1 MPSLRHG
8 LDRDVYQIVRKYEV
22 DYLNETGKAPSR
34 MTISGLYEYIQRS
47 NSSLK
52 RQKKRPL
59 EDALERVLHVR
70 REEDKVD
77 AQGDSDEELERELQL
92 KDGGNAKRTREERD
106 ASLLNKQLTKH
117 WNFKAGAAGASA
129 PDSAASSTT
138 GAKTPTAQ
146 NDAMDIDLGP
156 TTAAA
161 SSSLETK
168 AATGDRQPNG
178 ESKPKRRRKDAK
190 EIDRSPPQDISLADL
205 AGLDKALGRLR
216 RSVFIPLRCADVLSE
231 LGYNPNDGVLLHGPS
246 GCGKTTLAHAL
257 AAELGVA
264 FIPVS
269 TPSLVGGTSGE
280 SEKNIRDIFDE
291 AMRLAPCLIFLDELD
306 SIAGKKD
313 SAQKAMEGRIV
324 TEICHG
330 MDRLGRRAP
339 AGNGNVV
346 VLAATNR
353 PDSIDPTVRRR
364 FGVEV
369 DIGMP
374 NEAAREKI
382 LKSMTRDL
390 KLGKDVDFA
399 ALARLTPGYVGADLK
414 HVVSAAVFDAAEACI
429 SLKPNI
435 LAAEAATA
443 TPDGDH
449 LPSTTS
455 PSSQPTATS
464 LSSSFSSLTPSQRM
478 FRLTTSLTDL
488 DIDAA
493 HITMHHLKTAI
504 ATVQPAAKR
513 EGFSAI
519 PDTTW
524 SHVGALAEVRK
535 KLEMSI
541 IGPIKYP
548 ERFARVG
555 IKSAAGILLWGPP
568 GCGKTLVAKA
578 VANESKANFISI
590 KGPEL
595 LNKYVG
601 ESERAVR
608 SLFARARSSAPCILF
623 FDEMDALV
631 PKRDDSLSDA
641 SSRVVNALLTEM
653 DGVEDRS
660 GIYVV
665 GATNRPDCIDPAIRR
680 PGRLGTS
687 VFVGLPSREERVDI
701 LRAIYWNTIKQPSPT
716 TTSAA
721 ATTATLTTNRNGVAG
736 SSEATAAGAGDEKS
750 TRVQELLKQI
760 ALDARCEGFSGADL
774 GNLMQAAA
782 QASLE
787 RTYYHGGGD
796 ISAVHPE
803 EGGEEKDEITV
814 ADWDKAMN
822 EVKPS
827 VKDDGRYDPAQFEKV
842 M

>member
-1 MPSLRHG
+1 MVGAVIAPGIFTSTMPSLRQG
-8 LDRDVYQIVRKYEV
+8 LDRDVYQIVRKFEDENDGAKV
-22 DYLNETGKAPSR
+22 
-34 MTISGLYEYIQRS
+34 TITAVYEYIQHS

-52 RQKKRPL
+52 RQKKRL
-59 EDALERVLHVR
+59 IEDSIERVLDLR
-70 REEDKVD
+70 REEAK
-77 AQGDSDEELERELQL
+77 AERDSDEELEKEMQA
-92 KDGGNAKRTREERD
+92 KAAGAKRSREERD
-106 ASLLNKQLTKH
+106 ASLLNKHLTKH
-117 WNFKAGAAGASA
+117 WNFSSKIGNSTTGDETPRAN
-129 PDSAASSTT
+129 SAASSTSR
-138 GAKTPTAQ
+138 KTPTAGT
-146 NDAMDIDLGP
+146 DAMDIDS
-156 TTAAA
+156 T
-161 SSSLETK
+161 S
-168 AATGDRQPNG
+168 ATVERQPNG
-178 ESKPKRRRKDAK
+178 EARPKRRRKDAK
-190 EIDRSPPQDISLADL
+190 EVDRSPPQDISLADL
-205 AGLDKALGRLR
+205 AGVDSTLQRLR
-216 RSVFIPLRCADVLSE
+216 RSVYIPLCRGAALAE
-231 LGYNPNDGVLLHGPS
+231 RGYRPNDGVLLHGPS

-257 AAELGVA
+257 AAELRVA

-280 SEKNIRDIFDE
+280 SEKNIRDVFDE
-291 AMRLAPCLIFLDELD
+291 AMRLAPCLIFFDELD

-330 MDRLGRRAP
+330 MDRIGRRGNSDEA
-339 AGNGNVV
+339 AAQGSNGNVV

-374 NEAAREKI
+374 NEPAREKI
-382 LKSMTRDL
+382 LRSMTRDL
-390 KLGKDVDFA
+390 ALAEDVDFA

-414 HVVSAAVFDAAEACI
+414 HVVTAAVFDSVEAEMEEQADAFLSQDDVPSLFTIEDDTNSTAAASSPASATLTSGQRLFRLAEASKDI
-429 SLKPNI
+429 PV
-435 LAAEAATA
+435 
-443 TPDGDH
+443 
-449 LPSTTS
+449 ST
-455 PSSQPTATS
+455 
-464 LSSSFSSLTPSQRM
+464 
-478 FRLTTSLTDL
+478 
-488 DIDAA
+488 
-493 HITMHHLKTAI
+493 TAI
-504 ATVQPAAKR
+504 AMTHFTKAITTVQPAAKR
-513 EGFSAI
+513 EGFTAI

-524 SHVGALAEVRK
+524 AHVGALSDVRK
-535 KLEMSI
+535 KLELTI
-541 IGPIKYP
+541 IGPIRHP

-608 SLFARARSSAPCILF
+608 GLFARARSSAPCVLF

-641 SSRVVNALLTEM
+641 SSRVVNALLTEL
-653 DGVEDRS
+653 DGVGDRS

-687 VFVGLPSREERVDI
+687 VFVGLPSAEERVDI
-701 LRAIYWNTIKQPSPT
+701 LRTIYRNTISGPAAEKAKQ
-716 TTSAA
+716 
-721 ATTATLTTNRNGVAG
+721 AG
-736 SSEATAAGAGDEKS
+736 GMDE
-750 TRVQELLKQI
+750 RLRAI
-760 ALDARCEGFSGADL
+760 ALDRRCEGFSGADL

-787 RTYYHGGGD
+787 RTYYHGGDGED
-796 ISAVHPE
+796 INVEDGPGAGAE
-803 EGGEEKDEITV
+803 DEITTE
-814 ADWDKAMN
+814 DWERAMN

-827 VKDDGRYDPAQFEKV
+827 VKNDGMYDPRQFDKGI
-842 M
+842 

>member
-1 MPSLRHG
+1 MPSLRLG
-8 LDRDVYQIVRKYEV
+8 LDRDIYQIVRKYE
-22 DYLNETGKAPSR
+22 DETRPGSKI
-34 MTISGLYEYIQRS
+34 TISVIYDYIQRS

-52 RQKKRPL
+52 RQKKRLL
-59 EDALERVLHVR
+59 EDAIDRVLEVR
-70 REEDKVD
+70 RKEAKEER
-77 AQGDSDEELERELQL
+77 DSDEELERELQ
-92 KDGGNAKRTREERD
+92 AKEESARRAREEKA

-117 WNFKAGAAGASA
+117 WNFGSSGSSSGSKPGSKPLFAGTSAEASITIDTMEIDSGGGGGAAA
-129 PDSAASSTT
+129 TT
-138 GAKTPTAQ
+138 PVVV
-146 NDAMDIDLGP
+146 
-156 TTAAA
+156 
-161 SSSLETK
+161 
-168 AATGDRQPNG
+168 DRQPNG
-178 ESKPKRRRKDAK
+178 ESKPKRRRKDASK
-190 EIDRSPPQDISLADL
+190 EVDRSPPKGITLADL
-205 AGLDKALGRLR
+205 AGLDPALRCLR
-216 RSVFIPLRCADVLSE
+216 RAVWIPLCNGPELSE
-231 LGYNPNDGVLLHGPS
+231 LGYQPNDGVLLHGPS
-246 GCGKTTLAHAL
+246 GCGKTILAHAL
-257 AAELGVA
+257 AAKLGVA

-269 TPSLVGGTSGE
+269 APSLVGGTSGE
-280 SEKNIRDIFDE
+280 SEKNIRDVFDE
-291 AMRLAPCLIFLDELD
+291 ALRLAPCLIFFDELD

-330 MDRLGRRAP
+330 MDRIGRRGGGANNDE
-339 AGNGNVV
+339 GSGSTGNVV

-374 NEAAREKI
+374 NEPAREKI
-382 LKSMTRDL
+382 LRTMTRDL
-390 KLGKDVDFA
+390 ALAEDVDFPT
-399 ALARLTPGYVGADLK
+399 LARLTPGYVGADLK
-414 HVVSAAVFDAAEACI
+414 HVVSAAVFEAVEARMEKK
-429 SLKPNI
+429 SELF
-435 LAAEAATA
+435 LAQPDIPDIFLTTEAAADKTVL
-443 TPDGDH
+443 TPQ
-449 LPSTTS
+449 LAP
-455 PSSQPTATS
+455 PPPPT
-464 LSSSFSSLTPSQRM
+464 SSSSSIPNSGERLFDLAFASQSIP
-478 FRLTTSLTDL
+478 LGPAL
-488 DIDAA
+488 
-493 HITMHHLKTAI
+493 ITMSHFTKAI
-504 ATVQPAAKR
+504 TTVQPAAKR

-535 KLEMSI
+535 KLEMTI
-541 IGPIKYP
+541 IGPIRYP
-548 ERFARVG
+548 ARFARVG
-555 IKSAAGILLWGPP
+555 IKAAAGILLWGPP

-608 SLFARARSSAPCILF
+608 SLFARARSSSPCVLF

-641 SSRVVNALLTEM
+641 SSRVVNALLTEL
-653 DGVEDRS
+653 DGVGDRS

-687 VFVGLPSREERVDI
+687 VFVGLPTAEERIDI
-701 LRAIYWNTIKQPSPT
+701 LRTIYWNTMKQGKE
-716 TTSAA
+716 
-721 ATTATLTTNRNGVAG
+721 TA
-736 SSEATAAGAGDEKS
+736 SENAKTGMDG
-750 TRVQELLKQI
+750 RLRRI
-760 ALDARCEGFSGADL
+760 ALDGRCEGFSGADL

-796 ISAVHPE
+796 FSGAENSDGPE
-803 EGGEEKDEITV
+803 DEITMD
-814 ADWDKAMN
+814 DWEKALN

-827 VKDDGRYDPAQFEKV
+827 VKDDGRYDPRQFDKTL
-842 M
+842 

>member
-1 MPSLRHG
+1 MPSLRLG
-8 LDRDVYQIVRKYEV
+8 LDRDVYQIVRKYE
-22 DYLNETGKAPSR
+22 DDSPNKSYTKI
-34 MTISGLYEYIQRS
+34 TISAVYEYIQRS

-52 RQKKRPL
+52 RQKKRLL
-59 EDALERVLHVR
+59 EESIERVLDLR
-70 REEDKVD
+70 RKETKEER
-77 AQGDSDEELERELQL
+77 DSDEELERELQE
-92 KDGGNAKRTREERD
+92 KEEIAKRAREEKA
-106 ASLLNKQLTKH
+106 ASLINQQLTKH
-117 WNFKAGAAGASA
+117 WNFSSSNKNGAASTVAAVAGTET
-129 PDSAASSTT
+129 PSAASSS
-138 GAKTPTAQ
+138 GRKTPVAS
-146 NDAMDIDLGP
+146 DAMEIDSGG
-156 TTAAA
+156 AAA
-161 SSSLETK
+161 
-168 AATGDRQPNG
+168 AAMVVERQPNG
-178 ESKPKRRRKDAK
+178 ECKPKRRRKDAFK
-190 EIDRSPPQDISLADL
+190 EIDRSPPKGITLADL
-205 AGLDKALGRLR
+205 AGLDPALKVLR
-216 RSVFIPLRCADVLSE
+216 RSVWIPLCNGPELSE
-231 LGYNPNDGVLLHGPS
+231 LGYRPNDGVLLHGPS

-257 AAELGVA
+257 AAKLGVA

-280 SEKNIRDIFDE
+280 SEKNIRDVFDE
-291 AMRLAPCLIFLDELD
+291 ALRLSPCLIFLDELD

-330 MDRLGRRAP
+330 MDRIERQGATSGDNGT
-339 AGNGNVV
+339 ASNTTGNVV

-374 NEAAREKI
+374 NEPAREKI
-382 LKSMTRDL
+382 LRTMTRDL
-390 KLGKDVDFA
+390 ALAEDVDFP

-414 HVVSAAVFDAAEACI
+414 HVVSAAVFETVEARMEKK
-429 SLKPNI
+429 SEVFLTRPDVPEVF
-435 LAAEAATA
+435 LTA
-443 TPDGDH
+443 LDDNNGN
-449 LPSTTS
+449 TTS
-455 PSSQPTATS
+455 SPLTS
-464 LSSSFSSLTPSQRM
+464 NLNSGE
-478 FRLTTSLTDL
+478 RLFDL
-488 DIDAA
+488 AFASRSIPLGPAL
-493 HITMHHLKTAI
+493 ITMSHFTRAI
-504 ATVQPAAKR
+504 TTVQPAAKR

-519 PDTTW
+519 PDTNW
-524 SHVGALAEVRK
+524 SHVGALTEVRK
-535 KLEMSI
+535 KLEMTI
-541 IGPIKYP
+541 IGPIRYP

-608 SLFARARSSAPCILF
+608 SLFARARSSSPCVLF

-641 SSRVVNALLTEM
+641 SSRVVNALLTEL
-653 DGVEDRS
+653 DGVGDRS

-687 VFVGLPSREERVDI
+687 VFVGLPTAEERVDI
-701 LRAIYWNTIKQPSPT
+701 LRTIYRNTMTKGT
-716 TTSAA
+716 TT
-721 ATTATLTTNRNGVAG
+721 TTDKAMVEMDGRLR
-736 SSEATAAGAGDEKS
+736 D
-750 TRVQELLKQI
+750 I
-760 ALDARCEGFSGADL
+760 ALDGRCEGFSGADL

-796 ISAVHPE
+796 FSGAESIDGPE
-803 EGGEEKDEITV
+803 DEITMD
-814 ADWDKAMN
+814 DWEKALN

-827 VKDDGRYDPAQFEKV
+827 VKDDGRYDPRQFD
-842 M
+842 MTL

>member
-1 MPSLRHG
+1 MPSLRQG
-8 LDRDVYQIVRKYEV
+8 LDRDVYQIVQKYE
-22 DYLNETGKAPSR
+22 DGNDGKKV
-34 MTISGLYEYIQRS
+34 TISGIYEYIQRS

-52 RQKKRPL
+52 RQKKRLL
-59 EDALERVLHVR
+59 EDAIERALDVR
-70 REEDKVD
+70 REEAK
-77 AQGDSDEELERELQL
+77 AERDSDEELERELEARAA
-92 KDGGNAKRTREERD
+92 GAKRSREEKD
-106 ASLLNKQLTKH
+106 ASLMNRQLTKH
-117 WNFKAGAAGASA
+117 WNFNNSNGSSSHTGPNSV
-129 PDSAASSTT
+129 ASSTEK
-138 GAKTPTAQ
+138 KTFAA
-146 NDAMDIDLGP
+146 DAMDIDSAP
-156 TTAAA
+156 TTV
-161 SSSLETK
+161 
-168 AATGDRQPNG
+168 DRQPNG
-178 ESKPKRRRKDAK
+178 ESKPKRRRKDPK

-205 AGLDKALGRLR
+205 AGVDAVLQRLR
-216 RSVFIPLRCADVLSE
+216 RSVYIPLCYAPDLEE
-231 LGYNPNDGVLLHGPS
+231 LGYRPNDGVLLHGPS

-291 AMRLAPCLIFLDELD
+291 ALRLAPCLIFLDELD

-330 MDRLGRRAP
+330 MDRIGRRGNNSSGADEGGASGSGRA
-339 AGNGNVV
+339 AGGNVV

-374 NEAAREKI
+374 NEPAREKI
-382 LKSMTRDL
+382 LRSMTRDL
-390 KLGKDVDFA
+390 ALAEDVDFS

-414 HVVSAAVFDAAEACI
+414 HVVSAAVFEAVEARIGERSALFLQQPDVPKAFVVEEDDTNTNTTGAAAAVGDAGLNSGQRLFRLAEASKDI
-429 SLKPNI
+429 AVGSAQI
-435 LAAEAATA
+435 TMAHLAAA
-443 TPDGDH
+443 
-449 LPSTTS
+449 
-455 PSSQPTATS
+455 
-464 LSSSFSSLTPSQRM
+464 
-478 FRLTTSLTDL
+478 
-488 DIDAA
+488 
-493 HITMHHLKTAI
+493 IT
-504 ATVQPAAKR
+504 TVQPAAKR

-524 SHVGALAEVRK
+524 SHVGALTDVRK
-535 KLEMSI
+535 KLEMTI

-641 SSRVVNALLTEM
+641 SSRVVNALLTEL
-653 DGVEDRS
+653 DGVGDRS

-687 VFVGLPSREERVDI
+687 VFVGLPTAEERVDI
-701 LRAIYWNTIKQPSPT
+701 LRTIYWNTIT
-716 TTSAA
+716 TT
-721 ATTATLTTNRNGVAG
+721 TTKDIDGE
-736 SSEATAAGAGDEKS
+736 SEDMGE
-750 TRVQELLKQI
+750 RLREI
-760 ALDARCEGFSGADL
+760 ALDKRCEGFSGADL

-787 RTYYHGGGD
+787 RTYYQGEGD
-796 ISAVHPE
+796 ISMNAKD
-803 EGGEEKDEITV
+803 GGEDEIV
-814 ADWDKAMN
+814 PGDWEKALN

-827 VKDDGRYDPAQFEKV
+827 VKDDGRYDPRQFDKV
-842 M
+842 L

>member
-1 MPSLRHG
+1 MPSLRQG
-8 LDRDVYQIVRKYEV
+8 LDRDVYQVVRKFEDENDGAKV
-22 DYLNETGKAPSR
+22 
-34 MTISGLYEYIQRS
+34 TISAVYEYVQRS

-52 RQKKRPL
+52 RQKKRLL
-59 EDALERVLHVR
+59 EDSIERVLDLR
-70 REEDKVD
+70 RDEARADK
-77 AQGDSDEELERELQL
+77 DSDEELEKELQARAAS
-92 KDGGNAKRTREERD
+92 AKRSREEKD
-106 ASLLNKQLTKH
+106 ASLMNRQLTKH
-117 WNFKAGAAGASA
+117 WNFRGSNNDS
-129 PDSAASSTT
+129 PDTSAAVNT
-138 GAKTPTAQ
+138 
-146 NDAMDIDLGP
+146 
-156 TTAAA
+156 
-161 SSSLETK
+161 
-168 AATGDRQPNG
+168 DRQPNG
-178 ESKPKRRRKDAK
+178 EARPKRRRKDK
-190 EIDRSPPQDISLADL
+190 ESRGLDRSPPQDITLADL
-205 AGLDKALGRLR
+205 AGLDVALRELH
-216 RSVFIPLRCADVLSE
+216 RSVFIPLRYTADLDE
-231 LGYNPNDGVLLHGPS
+231 LGYRPSDGVILHGPS

-291 AMRLAPCLIFLDELD
+291 ALRLAPCLVFFDELD

-324 TEICHG
+324 TELCHG
-330 MDRLGRRAP
+330 MDRIGRRGASGGAAAIVDDGGLVVGDAP
-339 AGNGNVV
+339 AGNVV

-353 PDSIDPTVRRR
+353 PDFIDPTVRRR

-374 NEAAREKI
+374 NEPAREKI
-382 LKSMTRDL
+382 LRSMTRDL
-390 KLGKDVDFA
+390 ALAEDVDFA
-399 ALARLTPGYVGADLK
+399 ALSRLTPGYVGADLR
-414 HVVSAAVFDAAEACI
+414 HVISAAVSEAVEARISQRSELFLQQPNVPDVFLVGDEDDTAAAAAAVTT
-429 SLKPNI
+429 NI
-435 LAAEAATA
+435 TITA
-443 TPDGDH
+443 N
-449 LPSTTS
+449 TT
-455 PSSQPTATS
+455 
-464 LSSSFSSLTPSQRM
+464 SSLTSSQRRI
-478 FRLTTSLTDL
+478 RLAEASKDVP
-488 DIDAA
+488 IGPAR
-493 HITMHHLKTAI
+493 ITMAHLTRAI
-504 ATVQPAAKR
+504 STVQPAVKR

-524 SHVGALAEVRK
+524 AHVGALTDVRK
-535 KLEMSI
+535 KLEMTI

-548 ERFARVG
+548 ARFARVG
-555 IKSAAGILLWGPP
+555 IKPAAGILLWGPP

-623 FDEMDALV
+623 FDEMDALA

-641 SSRVVNALLTEM
+641 SSRVVNALLTEL
-653 DGVEDRS
+653 DGVGDRG

-687 VFVGLPSREERVDI
+687 VFVGLPAAEDRVAILRTIYCNTIAAALPGGGEGDGARAAAAREAIFAR
-701 LRAIYWNTIKQPSPT
+701 LRAI
-716 TTSAA
+716 
-721 ATTATLTTNRNGVAG
+721 
-736 SSEATAAGAGDEKS
+736 
-750 TRVQELLKQI
+750 
-760 ALDARCEGFSGADL
+760 ALDRRCEGFSGADL

-787 RTYYHGGGD
+787 RIYYHGGGD
-796 ISAVHPE
+796 ISMEANA
-803 EGGEEKDEITV
+803 GEADDITA
-814 ADWDKAMN
+814 ADWERALN

-827 VKDDGRYDPAQFEKV
+827 VKDDGRYDPRQFDNA
-842 M
+842 

>member
-1 MPSLRHG
+1 MRSLRNG
-8 LDRDVYQIVRKYEV
+8 LDRDVYQIVRKYE
-22 DYLNETGKAPSR
+22 DEISDNGASKAPKI
-34 MTISGLYEYIQRS
+34 TISAVYEYIQRS

-52 RQKKRPL
+52 RQKKRPI
-59 EDALERVLHVR
+59 EDALERVLELR
-70 REEDKVD
+70 KEEAKADR
-77 AQGDSDEELERELQL
+77 DSDEELEQELQL
-92 KDGGNAKRTREERD
+92 QAQAASARRARED
-106 ASLLNKQLTKH
+106 KTASLLNKQLTKH
-117 WNFKAGAAGASA
+117 WNFNS
-129 PDSAASSTT
+129 SASSAT
-138 GAKTPTAQ
+138 
-146 NDAMDIDLGP
+146 
-156 TTAAA
+156 A
-161 SSSLETK
+161 SSST
-168 AATGDRQPNG
+168 AGQRTPVPDTMDVDSATTTPGTGPGTVDRQANG
-178 ESKPKRRRKDAK
+178 EAKPKRRRKDTK
-190 EIDRSPPQDISLADL
+190 EIDRSPPQDMTLDDM
-205 AGLDKALGRLR
+205 AGIDKVLDCLHDA
-216 RSVFIPLRCADVLSE
+216 VFIPLRCGAE
-231 LGYNPNDGVLLHGPS
+231 LAAHNYRLNDGVLLHGPS
-246 GCGKTTLAHAL
+246 GCGKTSLAHAV
-257 AAELGVA
+257 AASLGVA

-269 TPSLVGGTSGE
+269 APSLVGGTSGE
-280 SEKNIRDIFDE
+280 SEKNIRDVFDE
-291 AMRLAPCLIFLDELD
+291 AIRIAPCLIFLDELD
-306 SIAGKKD
+306 TIAGKKD

-324 TEICHG
+324 TEIAYG
-330 MDRLGRRAP
+330 MDRIGRRQNNGSANSADEGAP
-339 AGNGNVV
+339 GSVV

-364 FGVEV
+364 FGIEV

-374 NEAAREKI
+374 NEPAREKI
-382 LKSMTRDL
+382 LRSMTRDIPL
-390 KLGKDVDFA
+390 AADVDFA

-414 HVVSAAVFDAAEACI
+414 HVVSAAVVASVKSRIRERSALFL
-429 SLKPNI
+429 SQ
-435 LAAEAATA
+435 
-443 TPDGDH
+443 PDVA
-449 LPSTTS
+449 PAFTTS
-455 PSSQPTATS
+455 ADDGAPNTRAMRLALASSAIPLGPVGVTM
-464 LSSSFSSLTPSQRM
+464 LH
-478 FRLTTSLTDL
+478 LTT
-488 DIDAA
+488 AVA
-493 HITMHHLKTAI
+493 K
-504 ATVQPAAKR
+504 VQPAAKR

-524 SHVGALAEVRK
+524 AHVGAMTDVRK

-641 SSRVVNALLTEM
+641 SSRVVNALLTEL
-653 DGVEDRS
+653 DGVGDRS

-687 VFVGLPSREERVDI
+687 VFVGLPTAEERVDI
-701 LRAIYWNTIKQPSPT
+701 LRTIYSNTIVSGKESGMDE
-716 TTSAA
+716 
-721 ATTATLTTNRNGVAG
+721 TLRA
-736 SSEATAAGAGDEKS
+736 
-750 TRVQELLKQI
+750 I
-760 ALDARCEGFSGADL
+760 ALDKRCKGFSGADL

-787 RTYYHGGGD
+787 RTYYHDGE
-796 ISAVHPE
+796 ISLDTDD
-803 EGGEEKDEITV
+803 GSTDEIKPE
-814 ADWDKAMN
+814 DWERALN

-827 VKDDGRYDPAQFEKV
+827 VRDDDGRYDPRQFDKTS
-842 M
+842 

>member
-1 MPSLRHG
+1 MTTTSHNMPISLRQG
-8 LDRDVYQIVRKYEV
+8 LDRDVYQIVRKYE
-22 DYLNETGKAPSR
+22 DDSNGSKL
-34 MTISGLYEYIQRS
+34 TISGVYEFIQRS

-52 RQKKRPL
+52 RQKKRIL
-59 EDALERVLHVR
+59 DEAIERVLDVR
-70 REEDKVD
+70 REENKADK
-77 AQGDSDEELERELQL
+77 DSDEELEREIQAQESR
-92 KDGGNAKRTREERD
+92 AKRSREEKD
-106 ASLLNKQLTKH
+106 AGLLNRQLTKH
-117 WNFKAGAAGASA
+117 WNFKSSDAKATG
-129 PDSAASSTT
+129 SAASSTGRRT
-138 GAKTPTAQ
+138 PGGADTMDVDTPTV
-146 NDAMDIDLGP
+146 
-156 TTAAA
+156 
-161 SSSLETK
+161 
-168 AATGDRQPNG
+168 DRQANG
-178 ESKPKRRRKDAK
+178 EAKPKRRRRDPK
-190 EIDRSPPQDISLADL
+190 EVDRSPPQNISLDDL
-205 AGLDKALGRLR
+205 AGVEGVIDRLKGP
-216 RSVFIPLRCADVLSE
+216 VWIPLLRGDDLAE
-231 LGYNPNDGVLLHGPS
+231 LGYRPSDGVLLHGPS

-257 AAELGVA
+257 AADLEVA

-269 TPSLVGGTSGE
+269 APSLVGGTSGE

-291 AMRLAPCLIFLDELD
+291 AMRLAPCLVFFDELD
-306 SIAGKKD
+306 SIAGKRD
-313 SAQKAMEGRIV
+313 NAQKAMEGRIV
-324 TEICHG
+324 AEICNG
-330 MDRLGRRAP
+330 MDKIGRPGRTDEGGDRP
-339 AGNGNVV
+339 GNVV

-353 PDSIDPTVRRR
+353 PESIDPVVRRR

-374 NEAAREKI
+374 NEPAREKI
-382 LKSMTRDL
+382 LRTMTRDL
-390 KLGKDVDFA
+390 ALGGDVDFS

-414 HVVSAAVFDAAEACI
+414 HVVSAAVFKSIQA
-429 SLKPNI
+429 
-435 LAAEAATA
+435 
-443 TPDGDH
+443 
-449 LPSTTS
+449 
-455 PSSQPTATS
+455 
-464 LSSSFSSLTPSQRM
+464 R
-478 FRLTTSLTDL
+478 TDL
-488 DIDAA
+488 QSELFVEQIPTTDDEMLELLKSWKAQAEEGTRSAKSEIRIMKASNTVYSGPLGISQADFKAA
-493 HITMHHLKTAI
+493 VS
-504 ATVQPAAKR
+504 TVQPAAKR

-524 SHVGALAEVRK
+524 QHVGALGEVRK
-535 KLEMSI
+535 KLEMTI

-555 IKSAAGILLWGPP
+555 IKSGAGILLWGPP

-608 SLFARARSSAPCILF
+608 QLFARAKSSAPCILF

-641 SSRVVNALLTEM
+641 SSRVVNALLTEL
-653 DGVEDRS
+653 DGVGDRS

-687 VFVGLPSREERVDI
+687 VFVGLPTADERVDI
-701 LRAIYWNTIKQPSPT
+701 LRTIYWNTIVSTKEARR
-716 TTSAA
+716 AA
-721 ATTATLTTNRNGVAG
+721 DERL
-736 SSEATAAGAGDEKS
+736 AA
-750 TRVQELLKQI
+750 I
-760 ALDARCEGFSGADL
+760 ALDGRCKGFSGADL

-796 ISAVHPE
+796 ISEDA
-803 EGGEEKDEITV
+803 GADSEITPD
-814 ADWDKAMN
+814 DWEKALN

-827 VKDDGRYDPAQFEKV
+827 VKNDGRYDPRQFEKV

>member
-1 MPSLRHG
+1 MPSLRQG
-8 LDRDVYQIVRKYEV
+8 LDRDVYQIVRKYE
-22 DYLNETGKAPSR
+22 DGNDGKKL
-34 MTISGLYEYIQRS
+34 TISGVYEYIQRS

-52 RQKKRPL
+52 RQKKRLL
-59 EDALERVLHVR
+59 EDAIERVLDVR
-70 REEDKVD
+70 REEAK
-77 AQGDSDEELERELQL
+77 AEIDSDEELERELEA
-92 KDGGNAKRTREERD
+92 KAAGAKRSREERD
-106 ASLLNKQLTKH
+106 ASLMNRELTKH
-117 WNFKAGAAGASA
+117 WNFNSNNNNNTNGSAGNTGPNSV
-129 PDSAASSTT
+129 ASSTER
-138 GAKTPTAQ
+138 KT
-146 NDAMDIDLGP
+146 DAMDLDSAPAP
-156 TTAAA
+156 TPTV
-161 SSSLETK
+161 
-168 AATGDRQPNG
+168 DRQPNG
-178 ESKPKRRRKDAK
+178 ESKPKRRRKDPK

-205 AGLDKALGRLR
+205 AGVDAVLQRLR
-216 RSVFIPLRCADVLSE
+216 RSVYIPLCYAPDLEE
-231 LGYNPNDGVLLHGPS
+231 LGYRPNDGVLLHGPS

-291 AMRLAPCLIFLDELD
+291 ALRLAPCLIFLDELD

-330 MDRLGRRAP
+330 MDRIGRRGNNNSGRADDGGAP
-339 AGNGNVV
+339 SGRAAGGGGGGNVV

-374 NEAAREKI
+374 NEPAREKI
-382 LKSMTRDL
+382 LRSMTRDL
-390 KLGKDVDFA
+390 ALAEDVDFP

-414 HVVSAAVFDAAEACI
+414 HVVSAAVFEAVEARIGERSELFLRQPDVPKAFIVVDDTTTTTTAAAAGDAGLNSGQRLFRLAEASKDI
-429 SLKPNI
+429 TVGSAQI
-435 LAAEAATA
+435 TMA
-443 TPDGDH
+443 H
-449 LPSTTS
+449 
-455 PSSQPTATS
+455 
-464 LSSSFSSLTPSQRM
+464 
-478 FRLTTSLTDL
+478 LTT
-488 DIDAA
+488 A
-493 HITMHHLKTAI
+493 IT
-504 ATVQPAAKR
+504 TVQPAAKR

-524 SHVGALAEVRK
+524 SHVGALTDVRK
-535 KLEMSI
+535 KLEMTI

-548 ERFARVG
+548 ARFARVG

-641 SSRVVNALLTEM
+641 SSRVVNALLTEL
-653 DGVEDRS
+653 DGVGDRS

-687 VFVGLPSREERVDI
+687 VFVGLPTAEERVDI
-701 LRAIYWNTIKQPSPT
+701 LRTIYSNTIT
-716 TTSAA
+716 TT
-721 ATTATLTTNRNGVAG
+721 TTTKKDINGN
-736 SSEATAAGAGDEKS
+736 SEDMAE
-750 TRVQELLKQI
+750 RLREI
-760 ALDARCEGFSGADL
+760 ALDKRCEGFSGADL

-787 RTYYHGGGD
+787 RTYYHGEGD
-796 ISAVHPE
+796 ISMDVKDA
-803 EGGEEKDEITV
+803 GDDEIVTG
-814 ADWDKAMN
+814 DWEKALD

-827 VKDDGRYDPAQFEKV
+827 VKDDGRYDPRQFDRV
-842 M
+842 L

>member
-1 MPSLRHG
+1 MPSLRLG
-8 LDRDVYQIVRKYEV
+8 LDKDVYQIVRKYE
-22 DYLNETGKAPSR
+22 DDSSNGTTAPKV
-34 MTISGLYEYIQRS
+34 TISTVYEYIQRS

-52 RQKKRPL
+52 RQKKRLL
-59 EDALERVLHVR
+59 EDSIERVLDLR
-70 REEDKVD
+70 RAEAKADR
-77 AQGDSDEELERELQL
+77 DSDEELERELQT
-92 KDGGNAKRTREERD
+92 KAESAKRSREERD

-117 WNFKAGAAGASA
+117 WNFKNGAPADTTATN
-129 PDSAASSTT
+129 SAASSST
-138 GAKTPTAQ
+138 GRKTPVAP
-146 NDAMDIDLGP
+146 DAMEIDSG
-156 TTAAA
+156 
-161 SSSLETK
+161 S
-168 AATGDRQPNG
+168 ATVDRQPNG
-178 ESKPKRRRKDAK
+178 ESKPKRRRKDTAK
-190 EIDRSPPQDISLADL
+190 EIDRSPPQDITLADL
-205 AGLDKALGRLR
+205 AGIDPVLKRLR
-216 RSVFIPLRCADVLSE
+216 RSVYIPLCYAAELTE
-231 LGYNPNDGVLLHGPS
+231 LGYRPNDGVLLHGPS

-280 SEKNIRDIFDE
+280 SEKNIRDVFDE

-324 TEICHG
+324 AEICHG
-330 MDRLGRRAP
+330 MDRIGRR
-339 AGNGNVV
+339 GTGTGSGDDGNVV

-364 FGVEV
+364 FGIEV

-374 NEAAREKI
+374 NEPAREKI
-382 LKSMTRDL
+382 LRSMTRDL
-390 KLGKDVDFA
+390 ALAEDVDYP

-414 HVVSAAVFDAAEACI
+414 HVVSAAVFESVEARMNKR
-429 SLKPNI
+429 SELF
-435 LAAEAATA
+435 LAQPDLPEEFADDNK
-443 TPDGDH
+443 TPTD
-449 LPSTTS
+449 TS
-455 PSSQPTATS
+455 NTNNNNTS
-464 LSSSFSSLTPSQRM
+464 GERL
-478 FRLTTSLTDL
+478 FRLASASRSIPL
-488 DIDAA
+488 DPPR
-493 HITMHHLKTAI
+493 ITMSHLTAAI
-504 ATVQPAAKR
+504 STVQPAAKR

-524 SHVGALAEVRK
+524 AHVGALTEVRK
-535 KLEMSI
+535 KLEMTI

-601 ESERAVR
+601 ESERSVR

-641 SSRVVNALLTEM
+641 SSRVVNALLTEL
-653 DGVEDRS
+653 DGVGDRS

-687 VFVGLPSREERVDI
+687 IFVGLPTADERIDI
-701 LRAIYWNTIKQPSPT
+701 LRTIYWNTIT
-716 TTSAA
+716 TGNEGD
-721 ATTATLTTNRNGVAG
+721 ATEMDRRLRG
-736 SSEATAAGAGDEKS
+736 
-750 TRVQELLKQI
+750 I
-760 ALDARCEGFSGADL
+760 ALDRRCDGFSGADL

-787 RTYYHGGGD
+787 RAYYCGGGD
-796 ISAVHPE
+796 MSVMDTKD
-803 EGGEEKDEITV
+803 GGDDEITMN
-814 ADWDKAMN
+814 DWEKALN

-827 VKDDGRYDPAQFEKV
+827 VKDDGRYDPRQFDKTL
-842 M
+842 

>member
-1 MPSLRHG
+1 MPSLRLG
-8 LDRDVYQIVRKYEV
+8 LDRDVYQIVRKYE
-22 DYLNETGKAPSR
+22 DETSGKTKI
-34 MTISGLYEYIQRS
+34 TIGAIYEYIQRS

-52 RQKKRPL
+52 RQKKRLL
-59 EDALERVLHVR
+59 EDAIDRVLDVR
-70 REEDKVD
+70 RREAKEDE
-77 AQGDSDEELERELQL
+77 DSDAELERELQA
-92 KDGGNAKRTREERD
+92 KEDSAKRAREEKA
-106 ASLLNKQLTKH
+106 ASLINKQLTKH
-117 WNFKAGAAGASA
+117 WNFSSTTTSSTTGPTASVVTGETT
-129 PDSAASSTT
+129 SAASSSGRKDPVTT
-138 GAKTPTAQ
+138 
-146 NDAMDIDLGP
+146 DAMEIDSG
-156 TTAAA
+156 
-161 SSSLETK
+161 
-168 AATGDRQPNG
+168 AATATVVDRQPNG
-178 ESKPKRRRKDAK
+178 ESRPKRRRKDASK
-190 EIDRSPPQDISLADL
+190 GIDRSPPKGITLADL
-205 AGLDKALGRLR
+205 AGLDPALKCLR
-216 RSVFIPLRCADVLSE
+216 RAVWIPLCNGPELSE
-231 LGYNPNDGVLLHGPS
+231 LGYQPNDGVLLHGPS

-257 AAELGVA
+257 AAKLGVA

-269 TPSLVGGTSGE
+269 APSLVGGTSGE
-280 SEKNIRDIFDE
+280 SEKNIRDVFDE
-291 AMRLAPCLIFLDELD
+291 ALRLSPCLIFFDELD

-330 MDRLGRRAP
+330 MDRIGRRGGA
-339 AGNGNVV
+339 ATSDDGTTNNNTGNVV

-374 NEAAREKI
+374 NEPAREKI
-382 LKSMTRDL
+382 LRTMTKDL
-390 KLGKDVDFA
+390 ALADDVNFST
-399 ALARLTPGYVGADLK
+399 LARLTPGYVGADLK
-414 HVVSAAVFDAAEACI
+414 HVVSAAVFEAVEARMNKK
-429 SLKPNI
+429 SELF
-435 LAAEAATA
+435 LAQPDIPEVFLSGAT
-443 TPDGDH
+443 DNGNNNGDN
-449 LPSTTS
+449 SNGNTTTTTS
-455 PSSQPTATS
+455 
-464 LSSSFSSLTPSQRM
+464 SSSFSLPS
-478 FRLTTSLTDL
+478 DL
-488 DIDAA
+488 DSGERLFDLAFASQSIPLGPAL
-493 HITMHHLKTAI
+493 ITMSHFTRAI
-504 ATVQPAAKR
+504 TTVQPAAKR

-524 SHVGALAEVRK
+524 SHVGALTEVRK
-535 KLEMSI
+535 KLEMTI
-541 IGPIKYP
+541 IGPIRYP

-608 SLFARARSSAPCILF
+608 SLFARARSSSPCVLF

-641 SSRVVNALLTEM
+641 SSRVVNALLTEL
-653 DGVEDRS
+653 DGVGDRS

-687 VFVGLPSREERVDI
+687 VFVGLPTAEERVDI
-701 LRAIYWNTIKQPSPT
+701 LRTIYWNTMKGGDGGDAKDT
-716 TTSAA
+716 TT
-721 ATTATLTTNRNGVAG
+721 TTTT
-736 SSEATAAGAGDEKS
+736 GDTKAEMD
-750 TRVQELLKQI
+750 TRLRDI
-760 ALDARCEGFSGADL
+760 ALDKRCEGFSGADL

-796 ISAVHPE
+796 FSGAESNDGPE
-803 EGGEEKDEITV
+803 DEITTD
-814 ADWDKAMN
+814 DWEKALN

-827 VKDDGRYDPAQFEKV
+827 VKDDGRYDPRQFDKTL
-842 M
+842 